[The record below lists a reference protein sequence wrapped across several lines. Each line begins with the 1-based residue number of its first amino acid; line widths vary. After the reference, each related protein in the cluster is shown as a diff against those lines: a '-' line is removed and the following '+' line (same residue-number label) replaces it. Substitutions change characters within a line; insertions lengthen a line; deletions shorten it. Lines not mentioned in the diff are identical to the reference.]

1 MKYPFLSFGIA
12 ILFSIIFAAIFSF
25 SLRQKEK
32 IIVPATIEI
41 SAIEID
47 DISESKQEK
56 SEQKTIKNIEKQIE
70 NRQSENSE
78 ESKIQNQNISENNS
92 KNSLNKALIK
102 FGPLP
107 KIPDHL
113 REEAFR
119 SFAIARFNI
128 RKDGTATVEL
138 TKPCANPELN
148 NLLLKKLRLWQFEPS
163 EKESIQDIKVNF
175 LVE

>member
-12 ILFSIIFAAIFSF
+12 ILFSIIFAVVFSF
-25 SLRQKEK
+25 SLHQKAK

-47 DISESKQEK
+47 DISKSRQEK
-56 SEQKTIKNIEKQIE
+56 SQKEITKNSTKQIE
-70 NRQSENSE
+70 SRQSKNSE
-78 ESKIQNQNISENNS
+78 ELKIQNQNISENNP
-92 KNSLNKALIK
+92 KNSLNKVLIK

-113 REEAFR
+113 REEAFK

-128 RKDGTATVEL
+128 RKDGTSTVEL
-138 TKPCANPELN
+138 IKPCANPELN

-163 EKESIQDIKVNF
+163 EKESTQDIKVNF
-175 LVE
+175 LVD